1 MHFTALDSPLGRI
14 GVFEQNGKIVRATFF
29 FDEKGSAFAPS
40 LLTEQA
46 AEQLKQYFH
55 GKRKKFDLPISFE
68 NESSFRQKVYSALLK
83 VPYGK
88 TATYKELAVMIGQP
102 NAARAVGGAL
112 NKNPLL
118 IFVPCHRVIG
128 ANANL
133 TGFAGGVD
141 KKRFLLELEKSNNE

>member
-1 MHFTALDSPLGRI
+1 MNFATFDSPLGRI
-14 GVFEQNGKIVRATFF
+14 GIFEQNGKIVRTTFF
-29 FDEKGSAFAPS
+29 FDEKDCRLPS
-40 LLTEQA
+40 SLIAEQA
-46 AEQLKQYFH
+46 AEQLKEYFL
-55 GKRKKFDLPISFE
+55 GKRKKFDIPVSFE

-83 VPYGK
+83 IPYGK

-128 ANANL
+128 SNGNL

-141 KKRFLLELEKSNNE
+141 KKRFLLELEKNNND